1 MNHIVDAI
9 RFEIARSSEKAY
21 ESLRLAD
28 TYKLFLLQNEN
39 ELKQFIQSNSGKGD
53 GIEWKVQG
61 DRLFFVKQKAEA
73 KEIPSEKMIHVSLN
87 LATELNRIVWL
98 TTLKLRALSL

>member
-39 ELKQFIQSNSGKGD
+39 ELKQFIQSNSGMGD

-98 TTLKLRALSL
+98 TTLKLRAFSL

>member
-9 RFEIARSSEKAY
+9 RFEIARSAEKAY

-39 ELKQFIQSNSGKGD
+39 ELKQFISTNNGKGD
-53 GIEWKVQG
+53 GIEWKVNG
-61 DRLFFVKQKAEA
+61 DRLYFVKQKAEA
-73 KEIPSEKMIHVSLN
+73 KEIPSEKMINVSLT
-87 LATELNRIVWL
+87 LATELNRIV
-98 TTLKLRALSL
+98 